1 MSATRI
7 VLEYKLV
14 SADTA
19 SELEVSVNEL
29 IAIQS
34 TNWEPHGAL
43 TRVVTAAGCVFYMQP
58 MVRVDYLSGDL

>member
-7 VLEYKLV
+7 VMEYKIV
-14 SADTA
+14 SCDTA

-43 TRVVTAAGCVFYMQP
+43 TRIVTAAGCVFYLQP
-58 MVRVDYLSGDL
+58 MVRVDYLGGDL